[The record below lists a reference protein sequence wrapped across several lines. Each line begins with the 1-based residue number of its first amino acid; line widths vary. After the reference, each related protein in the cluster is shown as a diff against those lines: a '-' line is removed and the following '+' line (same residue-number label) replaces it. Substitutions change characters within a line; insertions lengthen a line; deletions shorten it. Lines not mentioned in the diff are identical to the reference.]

1 MHQAAPVCSLL
12 DQGCI
17 ARCQRCSQGARLRS
31 AGKHPLPIALQRHII
46 IVTTVYDIRQR
57 STARHFQALALAAP
71 DAERKRT
78 CVSVSGK
85 ILAVSC
91 GSPTDGS
98 WRGTLLSNHRADGET
113 RVRRDHKASARLGEA
128 DAGSSRCSRPLSGAR
143 VYYDITRRSLVS
155 DNTSNYCLQR
165 VRCLHLRSQSF
176 VPDSRPTQASTA
188 AAAYSISRNGHLE
201 LTRRRC
207 VPSVWYWHSGRSLYP
222 KWICS
227 DRSLAGLGCDDR

>member
-1 MHQAAPVCSLL
+1 MRWLAGRLAGGGERCLDDMKRTLASGATQRYRTSRWGEARTSTASGSPVCSLF

-17 ARCQRCSQGARLRS
+17 ARCQQCSQGACLCS

-46 IVTTVYDIRQR
+46 IVTIVYDIRKR

-71 DAERKRT
+71 DAERQRT

-113 RVRRDHKASARLGEA
+113 RVRRNHKVAVRLGEA
-128 DAGSSRCSRPLSGAR
+128 DAGGSRRTRLLSGA
-143 VYYDITRRSLVS
+143 
-155 DNTSNYCLQR
+155 
-165 VRCLHLRSQSF
+165 
-176 VPDSRPTQASTA
+176 
-188 AAAYSISRNGHLE
+188 
-201 LTRRRC
+201 
-207 VPSVWYWHSGRSLYP
+207 
-222 KWICS
+222 
-227 DRSLAGLGCDDR
+227 